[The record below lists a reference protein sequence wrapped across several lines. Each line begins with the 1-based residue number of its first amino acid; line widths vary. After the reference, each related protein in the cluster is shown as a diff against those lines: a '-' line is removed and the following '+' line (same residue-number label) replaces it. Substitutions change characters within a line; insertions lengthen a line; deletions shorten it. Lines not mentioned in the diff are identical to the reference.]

1 MPLRPAAD
9 GSGDQVATVYPDG
22 IGRHVI
28 VARSTLDGKTVA
40 NSNVELLVH
49 GADMEIADTRTNPQ
63 VLRQITAERG
73 AGFYVD
79 INEAD
84 TLGKRLQ
91 PDRRERTITRARDAR
106 EYWNSPF
113 LFCFFLVAVT
123 GEWWLRRNN
132 RLV

>member
-1 MPLRPAAD
+1 M
-9 GSGDQVATVYPDG
+9 
-22 IGRHVI
+22 
-28 VARSTLDGKTVA
+28 
-40 NSNVELLVH
+40 SNCWSRVPTWKSPTPVP
-49 GADMEIADTRTNPQ
+49 NPPG
-63 VLRQITAERG
+63 LRQITAKRG

-84 TLGKRLQ
+84 TRGKRLQ

-106 EYWNSPF
+106 EYGKFPPF
-113 LFCFFLVAVT
+113 LFCFFLVAVP